1 MDALVELLGIVLE
14 TIFHALKSNQTNRSI
29 KLIAYAIIF
38 MVMCL
43 VGYLSFVVRDDVITM
58 WFLILM
64 SGFLAVTLLR
74 ALPEIRK
81 LIRNEEAD

>member
-1 MDALVELLGIVLE
+1 MDALVELLGIILE
-14 TIFHALKSNQTNRSI
+14 TIFHAVKSNQTNRSI

-38 MVMCL
+38 IVMCL
-43 VGYLSFVVRDDVITM
+43 VMYLSFVVRDDVFTM